1 MNRGKT
7 NMAVPKVDS
16 SLFPADHRAGRSSF
30 KRNKTMNELQN
41 LSKDEILDKIE
52 ELQHDWINEGIA
64 QVQEKVGMNHG
75 DCSPDLDSKFREV
88 FKDLAK
94 CTYEQLKENG
104 YFK

>member
-1 MNRGKT
+1 LIWVTMGSNFTIFTIAIGV
-7 NMAVPKVDS
+7 N
-16 SLFPADHRAGRSSF
+16 